1 MLNAYI
7 FLIPLAVTALA
18 FSFGLGVAVGFW
30 LAKTQEKRVTL
41 ASSPPTIRPALKG
54 LRTNSEQPSEQP
66 SEQGGGLTKDPQQ
79 IINALRDSQES
90 LQTRLS
96 DAEQKLASQSL
107 EIRNYLTEAR
117 TDELTGL
124 PNRRAIEHLAESEM
138 VTQSENQLPLAIAIT
153 DIDHFKSIN
162 DRYGHASGDQTLCFV
177 ATQLRDLL
185 PPDADVARFGGEE
198 FLILMRNPLPDAFR
212 EIERIRET
220 ISAIE
225 MNHAP
230 QKIQV
235 TISSGL
241 CEIDYDQTLSE
252 AIERADEAL
261 YQAKRGGRNC
271 TYVHDGHRVTTRPS

>member
-1 MLNAYI
+1 MLNAYF

-41 ASSPPTIRPALKG
+41 ASSPPTIRPAPKG
-54 LRTNSEQPSEQP
+54 SRTSLEQP
-66 SEQGGGLTKDPQQ
+66 GRLTKDPQQ

-212 EIERIRET
+212 EMERIRET

>member
-1 MLNAYI
+1 MLNAYF

-41 ASSPPTIRPALKG
+41 ASSPPTIRPAPKG
-54 LRTNSEQPSEQP
+54 SRTSLEQP
-66 SEQGGGLTKDPQQ
+66 GRLTKDPQQ

-212 EIERIRET
+212 EMERIRET

-241 CEIDYDQTLSE
+241 CQIDYDQTLSE